1 MVEINLTQLE
11 TQDLR
16 LDRGSPRSEQA
27 AAPEAVKAEEVL
39 VVGVSDW
46 AVAEAAVQLAA
57 AGRKVHR
64 CSDSTDAPFPCNALV
79 PGRGCP
85 LDRNHIDV
93 VLDVHSGP
101 RSKLQLSEMGVICGL
116 RDRLPLVVGGISD
129 ASTLGP
135 WAEQVPPGGDIVS
148 TCDAALRKRAAQPT
162 TGTN

>member
-1 MVEINLTQLE
+1 MTDINLTQLE
-11 TQDLR
+11 IQDR
-16 LDRGSPRSEQA
+16 RPERGSAHSEQVTA
-27 AAPEAVKAEEVL
+27 GAAPRAEQVL

-46 AVAEAAVQLAA
+46 AVAEATVQLVA

-64 CSDSTDAPFPCNALV
+64 CSDTTDAPFPCNALV

-101 RSKLQLSEMGVICGL
+101 RSKPQLSEMGVICGL

-135 WAEQVPPGGDIVS
+135 WAEQVGPGGDIAS
-148 TCDAALRKRAAQPT
+148 TCDAALRKRAAQPA